1 MVDTVNKQKI
11 LDLIPHCE
19 PFRFIDDILE
29 IEDDF
34 VRGTYTYKEDEYFYK
49 GHFPGHPITPG
60 VILIE
65 TMAQIGLLTLGIYL
79 SKDCEKPEKVF
90 LTSTNIDFRSFVLPG
105 EKIIVES
112 RKKYFRMNKLKCEV
126 SMHHATK
133 GVICKG
139 SIAGLFLND

>member
-1 MVDTVNKQKI
+1 MIATEHQQKI
-11 LDLIPHCE
+11 LEMIPHRE
-19 PFRFIDDILE
+19 PFRFIDDILT

-34 VRGTYTYKEDEYFYK
+34 IRGTYTYKPDEYFYQ

-65 TMAQIGLLTLGIYL
+65 TMAQIGLLALGIHL
-79 SKDCEKPEKVF
+79 SANCEKPEKVF
-90 LTSTNIDFRSFVLPG
+90 LTATNIDFRSFVLPG

-126 SMHHATK
+126 SMLHETK
-133 GVICKG
+133 GIICKG
-139 SIAGLFLND
+139 TIAGIFLNE